1 MVYNV
6 YFHPLVGEDSQ
17 FEQYVFQSFTYLR
30 FKNTCLV
37 HATDYIFSAH
47 NVMQSF
53 ATNEMQPNFKACLSY
68 LAHKCRNPYIT

>member
-1 MVYNV
+1 MKVPFLLEERRRCWLKMVYNV

-17 FEQYVFQSFTYLR
+17 FEQYVVQSFTYLR

-47 NVMQSF
+47 NVMLY
-53 ATNEMQPNFKACLSY
+53 P
-68 LAHKCRNPYIT
+68 H